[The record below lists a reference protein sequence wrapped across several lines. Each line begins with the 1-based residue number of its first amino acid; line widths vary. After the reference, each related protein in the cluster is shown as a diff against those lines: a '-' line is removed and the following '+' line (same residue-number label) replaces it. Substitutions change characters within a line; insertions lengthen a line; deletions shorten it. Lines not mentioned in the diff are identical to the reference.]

1 MSSRS
6 EQIKGHVKSVA
17 GIVTGNK
24 NLQSQGDAQSRTA
37 KSAAQLDAARDKAV
51 AGLDRVQGRF
61 DGAVQRAKSSLR
73 HK

>member
-24 NLQSQGDAQSRTA
+24 KLQAEGDAQSRTS
-37 KSAAQLDAARDKAV
+37 KAAAHVDDARDRTAAV
-51 AGLDRVQGRF
+51 LDRVKDRLG
-61 DGAVQRAKSSLR
+61 DAVDRATSSLR